1 MNNLQMNVQILK
13 PADVN
18 DKVGL
23 PDSAPTVPGRPF
35 GITLVVGMASVLLS
49 ACGGGGADAAG
60 TDVTA
65 ATKVSTTTI
74 KVTPTVPPT
83 VFTPSTPAQP
93 AAPTVGATITDIK
106 IQNTSAAQT
115 NVPFTFGHVFAI
127 GNLLPTEGLVGKL
140 ADGSTVRLQ
149 TDVKATHAD
158 GSVRH
163 AVISGILPT
172 LAASETQTIQLAKS
186 SVTEQGS
193 ATPQSLIDAGLS
205 SSINV
210 TLDKVDYSASLAT
223 ALSGATPIKWL
234 SGPIANEWIVS
245 TPLRTAN
252 GTAHP
257 HLTARFAVRSY
268 PGLVKQARVE
278 AGVENMK
285 TFVGGAQNFTYD
297 VTMQVAG
304 RTVYSQANLTH
315 YHHARWH
322 QLAWWDAA
330 HAPEIHVKHNTP
342 YLIATKAVSNYDQ
355 SLAPGETILADYAK
369 QNTKDTT
376 GPMTIGP
383 LLAAMGTTGGRPDI
397 GSLPSWSVN
406 YLLSQD
412 KRAKDLMMAA
422 ADGSGTWPIHYR
434 DENTGFPVRIDN
446 EKNKLISTHYN
457 LSLHGPLP
465 VPRCKD
471 GDWDKCSTPI
481 SPDDAHQPSIAFLPY
496 LITGEYYYLEELQFW
511 AAINPLGTDPGY
523 SGNGL
528 GLVRW
533 QQLRGQAWSMRT
545 LGHAAYITPDNHY
558 MKSYFNKQLD
568 NNLEFYQKLFL
579 APTANA
585 MGVYDGIGEG
595 VYVTDGYSP
604 WQDDFFTWS
613 FGYLS
618 ELGFT
623 KAEPILQWK
632 AKYPVGRITAPGFCW
647 IQASKYFYNFS
658 DGPGAPRYKTFA
670 ELYAGN
676 FKENNI
682 RDDNSGVISHPAGL
696 KYNDQPCAS
705 QAQSDWFVAAGIP
718 WMIKGRMVGYAD
730 SPLGYPANM
739 QPALAVSVASGIPNA
754 ATAWSTFMGRSAKP
768 DYRSAPQWAIIPR

>member
-1 MNNLQMNVQILK
+1 MNNLPMNVQILK
-13 PADVN
+13 SLNVDGYRASASQRRAPVTTLAL
-18 DKVGL
+18 GL
-23 PDSAPTVPGRPF
+23 SA
-35 GITLVVGMASVLLS
+35 ILLT
-49 ACGGGGADAAG
+49 ACGGGGADSG
-60 TDVTA
+60 STDATA
-65 ATKVSTTTI
+65 ATKVGVPITI

-83 VFTPSTPAQP
+83 IFTPTTPGSTPPPVQ
-93 AAPTVGATITDIK
+93 VGNVVTDVK
-106 IQNTSAAQT
+106 IQNIAAAQS
-115 NVPFTFGHVFAI
+115 NVPFTFGQVFAI
-127 GNLLPTEGLVGKL
+127 GSLQPNEGLAAKL
-140 ADGSTVRLQ
+140 ADGTLLRLQ
-149 TDVKATHAD
+149 MDVKATHAD

-163 AVISGILPT
+163 AVISGILPA

-186 SVTEQGS
+186 SVAEQS
-193 ATPQSLIDAGLS
+193 STTLQSVVDAGLS
-205 SSINV
+205 STINV

-268 PGLVKQARVE
+268 PGLAKQARVE

-285 TFVGGAQNFTYD
+285 TFVGGTQNFTYD
-297 VTMQVAG
+297 VKMQVAG
-304 RTVYSQANLTH
+304 RTVYSAAKLTH
-315 YHHARWH
+315 YAHARWR

-330 HAPEIHVKHNTP
+330 HQPEIHLKHNTA
-342 YLIATKAVSNYDQ
+342 YLIASKAVSNYDQ
-355 SLAPGETILADYAK
+355 SIVPGETILAEYAK
-369 QNTKDTT
+369 QYTADIT

-383 LLAAMGTTGGRPDI
+383 ITPGMPNTGGRPDI

-412 KRAKDLMMAA
+412 KRAKDLMIAA
-422 ADGSGTWPIHYR
+422 AEGAASWSIHYR
-434 DENTGFPVRIDN
+434 DENTGFPVRTDN
-446 EKNKLISTHYN
+446 EKNKNISLHMN
-457 LSLHGPLP
+457 LSHTGPLP

-471 GDWDKCSTPI
+471 NDWDNCRSPY
-481 SPDDAHQPSIAFLPY
+481 SPDAAHQPSMAYLPY
-496 LITGEYYYLEELQFW
+496 LVSGDYYYLEELQFW
-511 AAINPLGTDPGY
+511 AAWNPLETDPGY

-528 GLVRW
+528 GLLRW

-545 LGHAAYITPDNHY
+545 LGHAAYITPDSHY

-568 NNLEFYQKLFL
+568 TNLDYYQKTFL

-585 MGVYDGIGEG
+585 MGVYDGTGEG
-595 VYVTDGYSP
+595 AYVTDGYSP

-632 AKYPVGRITAPGFCW
+632 AKYPVGRMTAPGFCW

-682 RDDNSGVISHPAGL
+682 RDDNSSVISHPAGL

-705 QAQSDWFVAAGIP
+705 QAQADWFVAAGIP
-718 WMIKGRMVGYAD
+718 WWGKGRMVGYAD
-730 SPLGYPANM
+730 SALGYPANM

-754 ATAWSTFMGRSAKP
+754 ATAWSTFMSRSSKP

>member
-13 PADVN
+13 SLNVDGSRFSTSPRRALGMTIAF
-18 DKVGL
+18 GL
-23 PDSAPTVPGRPF
+23 SS
-35 GITLVVGMASVLLS
+35 ILLT
-49 ACGGGGADAAG
+49 ACGGGGSTNSG
-60 TDVTA
+60 TDSTSA
-65 ATKVSTTTI
+65 IKVSVPIT
-74 KVTPTVPPT
+74 TVPAT
-83 VFTPSTPAQP
+83 VFTPTTTTPVP
-93 AAPTVGATITDIK
+93 VVTAPVGGVVTDLK
-106 IQNTSAAQT
+106 IQNIAAAQT
-115 NVPFTFGHVFAI
+115 NVPFTFGQVFAI
-127 GNLLPTEGLVGKL
+127 GSLQPSEGLAAKL
-140 ADGSTVRLQ
+140 ANGTVLRLQ
-149 TDVKATHAD
+149 TDVKATHPD

-163 AVISGILPT
+163 AVISGILPA
-172 LAASETQTIQLAKS
+172 LAASEAQSIQLVKS
-186 SVTEQGS
+186 TVTEQGS
-193 ATPQSLIDAGLS
+193 ALPQSLIDAGLS

-210 TLDKVDYSASLAT
+210 TLDKVAYSASLAT
-223 ALSGATPIKWL
+223 ALSGTAPIKWL

-245 TPLRTAN
+245 MPLRTAN

-268 PGLVKQARVE
+268 PTLGKQARIE
-278 AGVENMK
+278 AGIENMK

-297 VTMQVAG
+297 VEMQVAG
-304 RTVYSQANLTH
+304 RTVYSRANLTH

-330 HAPEIHVKHNTP
+330 QAPQIHIKHNTA
-342 YLIATKAVSNYDQ
+342 YLIASKAVPNYDQ

-369 QNTKDTT
+369 QNTTDIT

-383 LLAAMGTTGGRPDI
+383 LIAAMETTGGRPDI

-422 ADGSGTWPIHYR
+422 ADGSGSWPIHYR
-434 DENTGFPVRIDN
+434 DETTGFPVRIDN

-457 LSLHGPLP
+457 LSLTGPLP

-481 SPDDAHQPSIAFLPY
+481 SPDVAHQPSLVFLPY
-496 LITGEYYYLEELQFW
+496 LVTGDYYYLEELQFW
-511 AAINPLGTDPGY
+511 ASSNPLGTDPGNNGY
-523 SGNGL
+523 GL

-545 LGHAAYITPDNHY
+545 LGHAAYITPDNHSL
-558 MKSYFNKQLD
+558 KSYFNKQLD
-568 NNLEFYQKLFL
+568 NNLDYYQKVFL
-579 APTANA
+579 SPTANT
-585 MGVYDGIGEG
+585 MGVYDGTADGA
-595 VYVTDGYSP
+595 YVTDGYSP

-623 KAEPILQWK
+623 KAEPILKWK
-632 AKYPVGRITAPGFCW
+632 AQYPVGRMTAPGFCW

-676 FKENNI
+676 FKEDNI
-682 RDDNSGVISHPAGL
+682 RDDNSNVIRHPAGL
-696 KYNDQPCAS
+696 KYNDQACGS
-705 QAQSDWFVAAGIP
+705 QAQADWFVAAGIP
-718 WMIKGRMVGYAD
+718 WWIKGRMVGYAD
-730 SPLGYPANM
+730 SDAGYPANM
-739 QPALAVSVASGIPNA
+739 QPALAVSVAAGIPNA

-768 DYRSAPQWAIIPR
+768 NYRGAPQWAIIPR

>member
-13 PADVN
+13 SLNVDGYRASASPRRALGMTLAF
-18 DKVGL
+18 GL
-23 PDSAPTVPGRPF
+23 SS
-35 GITLVVGMASVLLS
+35 ILLT
-49 ACGGGGADAAG
+49 ACGGGGADSGG
-60 TDVTA
+60 TDTTA
-65 ATKVSTTTI
+65 AVKVAIPTTI
-74 KVTPTVPPT
+74 KVTPTGPAT
-83 VFTPSTPAQP
+83 VFTPTAPSTPGTP
-93 AAPTVGATITDIK
+93 GATLPVGNVITDIK
-106 IQNTSAAQT
+106 IQNTAAAQT
-115 NVPFTFGHVFAI
+115 NVPFTFGQVFAV
-127 GNLLPTEGLVGKL
+127 GALQPSEGLVAKL
-140 ADGSTVRLQ
+140 ADGTALRLQ

-163 AVISGILPT
+163 AVISGILPK

-186 SVTEQGS
+186 SVAEQSS
-193 ATPQSLIDAGLS
+193 ATPQSVIDQGLS
-205 SSINV
+205 SSISV
-210 TLDKVDYSASLAT
+210 TLDKVNYSASLAT
-223 ALSGATPIKWL
+223 AMSEATPIKWL

-268 PGLVKQARVE
+268 PGLAKQARVE
-278 AGVENMK
+278 AGIENMK

-297 VTMQVAG
+297 VELQVAG
-304 RTVYSQANLTH
+304 RKVYSQALLTH

-330 HAPEIHVKHNTP
+330 HEPEIHIKHNTP
-342 YLIATKAVSNYDQ
+342 YLIASKAVSNYDQ
-355 SLAPGETILADYAK
+355 SIAPGETILADYAK
-369 QNTKDTT
+369 QNTKDIT
-376 GPMTIGP
+376 GPMAIGP

-422 ADGSGTWPIHYR
+422 ADGSGSWPIHYR
-434 DENTGFPVRIDN
+434 DETTGFPVRIDN
-446 EKNKLISTHYN
+446 EKNKKISTHFN
-457 LSLHGPLP
+457 LSLTGPLP

-471 GDWDKCSTPI
+471 GDWDKCRTPI

-496 LITGEYYYLEELQFW
+496 LVTGDYYYLEELQFW
-511 AAINPLGTDPGY
+511 AASNPLGTDPGNN
-523 SGNGL
+523 GNGL

-568 NNLEFYQKLFL
+568 NNLDYYQKVFL

-585 MGVYDGIGEG
+585 MGVYDGTAEG
-595 VYVTDGYSP
+595 AYVTDGYSP
-604 WQDDFFTWS
+604 WQDDFLTWS

-632 AKYPVGRITAPGFCW
+632 AKYPVGRMTAPGFCW

-682 RDDNSGVISHPAGL
+682 RDDNSGLISHPAGL

-705 QAQSDWFVAAGIP
+705 QAQSDWFIAAGIP

-730 SPLGYPANM
+730 SDVGYPANM

-754 ATAWSTFMGRSAKP
+754 TTAWSIFMGRSAKP
-768 DYRSAPQWAIIPR
+768 NYRSAPQWAIIPR